1 LSDTFLTTGVV
12 LAPSACASKPDRSR
26 AVAPTWPEESSVS
39 ADFIELRKRFRRFAF
54 PMTVVF
60 LSWYLLYV
68 IASGWA
74 RDFMGHELIGN
85 INVGYVFGLLQ
96 FASTFFIAW
105 LYERHMED
113 KVDPLAARIRDELEA
128 GAA

>member
-1 LSDTFLTTGVV
+1 MSTNVNQDSDRLVAV
-12 LAPSACASKPDRSR
+12 QRSAEF
-26 AVAPTWPEESSVS
+26 V
-39 ADFIELRKRFRRFAF
+39 ELRRKFRSFAF

-74 RDFMGHELIGN
+74 RDFMGQQVWGN

-96 FASTFFIAW
+96 FVSTFLIAW
-105 LYERHMED
+105 LYERHMD
-113 KVDPLAARIRDELEA
+113 NKVDPLAAKIRDELESEVRR
-128 GAA
+128 